1 MLLLQQM
8 IILFIYMTIGYGCAK
23 KGKFD
28 LEKGK
33 TISWIVINIANPA
46 LLISSAVNGEKGI
59 AADKLLEAALLA
71 VSMYAVLLVLAQIVI
86 RVFCVPRQEAGIYI
100 LMTVFNNI
108 GYMGFP
114 VIAATYG
121 NEALL
126 YAAIFTMPFN
136 LLMYTYGIS
145 VASRGSGE
153 ASGFRWRSVLNVGV
167 VSCIIAIILYIGNVP
182 VPQFIKSVVSGLGG
196 LTAPLSMI
204 AIGISISGIRLREMF
219 TDRRLVIYT
228 AVKLLVIPAAGTL
241 FVLKILDNDLLC
253 HVCMIMLATPV
264 ASIVVML
271 AQQYDANYE
280 LAAKATALTTVL
292 SVVTIP
298 VVSAIVF

>member
-86 RVFCVPRQEAGIYI
+86 RVFCVPRKEAGIYI

-241 FVLKILDNDLLC
+241 LVLKILDNDLLC

>member
-241 FVLKILDNDLLC
+241 LVLKILDNDLLC